1 MPVDSTGVGNVG
13 VLPHKDGGH
22 PDTLS
27 PQGPDLVRRVL
38 YTYLTVIVPAEGDLA
53 GREDLVAV
61 IGAGIRQQDQQVLV
75 CRGGVQQLRC
85 HPQRQSVPVPAGGE
99 VVKNLPFSVFLTEI
113 LQHPQHRIAPETA
126 KAADADGDAAVRKAF
141 RQNIPLGGDSLL
153 TVKPGGRAV
162 QQQVHRK
169 AGGAFLVAAQKHLI
183 VSQHWQPPDP
193 PAVQMALSGGD
204 GVRLLV
210 DQHTVADLLRQPQE
224 GALIEVAVFDVSG
237 PVSLDLLLCL
247 LKKPLGI
254 GADRFVGRRLP
265 TGEPE
270 VAAQMVSG
278 AVPLLH
284 QCQFFGSVQTAAEA
298 AFHIV
303 PILGFPLIGT

>member
-1 MPVDSTGVGNVG
+1 
-13 VLPHKDGGH
+13 
-22 PDTLS
+22 
-27 PQGPDLVRRVL
+27 
-38 YTYLTVIVPAEGDLA
+38 
-53 GREDLVAV
+53 
-61 IGAGIRQQDQQVLV
+61 
-75 CRGGVQQLRC
+75 
-85 HPQRQSVPVPAGGE
+85 
-99 VVKNLPFSVFLTEI
+99 
-113 LQHPQHRIAPETA
+113 
-126 KAADADGDAAVRKAF
+126 
-141 RQNIPLGGDSLL
+141 
-153 TVKPGGRAV
+153 
-162 QQQVHRK
+162 
-169 AGGAFLVAAQKHLI
+169 
-183 VSQHWQPPDP
+183 
-193 PAVQMALSGGD
+193 MALSGGD

-210 DQHTVADLLRQPQE
+210 DQHAVADLLRQPQE

-237 PVSLDLLLCL
+237 PVSLGLLLCL